1 MMIDRTAAFARRFLS
16 DRSFTLIVAPA
27 LADFE
32 FSVSRPR
39 TGDYVAIVRALL
51 GAFWE
56 DATADS
62 GILTFLSLVSLPA
75 AYYSVFFMVWQPAGL
90 RAFAQRGGGLLLV
103 AILLIVSAIPVAVC
117 YWPEKIKRE
126 S

>member
-1 MMIDRTAAFARRFLS
+1 MIDRTAAFARRFLS

-32 FSVSRPR
+32 FGAARHR
-39 TGDYVAIVRALL
+39 AGDYVAIARALV

-62 GILTFLSLVSLPA
+62 GALTFLSLVSLPA

-90 RAFAQRGGGLLLV
+90 RAFAARGGGYVLV
-103 AILLIVSAIPVAVC
+103 AILLIVSVIPVAVC
-117 YWPEKIKRE
+117 YWPDKTHD